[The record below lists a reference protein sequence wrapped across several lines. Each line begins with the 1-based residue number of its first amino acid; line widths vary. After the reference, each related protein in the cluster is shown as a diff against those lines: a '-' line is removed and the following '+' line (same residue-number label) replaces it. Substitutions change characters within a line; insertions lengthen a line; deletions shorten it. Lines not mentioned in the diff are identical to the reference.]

1 MAPGLFL
8 IVFPWLCPG
17 SKGTEPPRLGT
28 NCCGL
33 CPPISPH
40 FGVLGTA
47 VASHGTP
54 GHGARGED
62 TATAFRV
69 LGRRG
74 RVAQREVLAV
84 PSVALPVVTRV
95 GRVSGVSGALAGPFS
110 ALVRCPQRSSEALGG
125 SAAWSARSPGGL
137 VPEPGDS
144 PGLSAEPR
152 GSLGGSGGRGSWG
165 CCGVPGVT
173 GSRGGSVA
181 APGDT
186 GRCRGA
192 RRHVG
197 AGAGPVAGPV
207 VGPGP
212 GVSR

>member
-74 RVAQREVLAV
+74 RVALCEVLAV

-95 GRVSGVSGALAGPFS
+95 GRVSGVSGAFAGPFS
-110 ALVRCPQRSSEALGG
+110 ALVRCPQRSSEALG
-125 SAAWSARSPGGL
+125 WVRSL
-137 VPEPGDS
+137 VCPGDS
-144 PGLSAEPR
+144 PGLSAEPP
-152 GSLGGSGGRGSWG
+152 GSLGGSEGRGSWG
-165 CCGVPGVT
+165 CCGVPDVT

-197 AGAGPVAGPV
+197 AGAGPVVGPV